1 MRLLFVCYL
10 AGLVNLILVP
20 ANMWIWVWKC
30 VFVRYS
36 PPELTFFS
44 GEFNFVPTLFRLIT
58 GELTL
63 GRWVAKML
71 VYNFLMFL
79 PFGFFLSFV
88 SEKVNNRSIWKYAI
102 IVPVAVEVIQPIIGR
117 SFDVD
122 DLILNFAGILAGY
135 FIAVAVEAIRK
146 NISARPT

>member
-1 MRLLFVCYL
+1 VGSKNADLQFSHVSALRL
-10 AGLVNLILVP
+10 
-20 ANMWIWVWKC
+20 
-30 VFVRYS
+30 
-36 PPELTFFS
+36 
-44 GEFNFVPTLFRLIT
+44 
-58 GELTL
+58 
-63 GRWVAKML
+63 
-71 VYNFLMFL
+71 
-79 PFGFFLSFV
+79 FLSFV

-102 IVPVAVEVIQPIIGR
+102 TVPVAVEVLQPIIGR